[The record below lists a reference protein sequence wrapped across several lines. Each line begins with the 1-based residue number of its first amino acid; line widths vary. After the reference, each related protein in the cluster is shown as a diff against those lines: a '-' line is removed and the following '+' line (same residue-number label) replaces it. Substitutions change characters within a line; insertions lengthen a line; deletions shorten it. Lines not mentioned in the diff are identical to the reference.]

1 MNNGTQQQTLVEVYY
16 LHHGLLN
23 YVLTVPVSEM
33 HDECILE
40 KLALAILLAKMNP
53 HPCRL
58 GIGMV
63 P

>member
-1 MNNGTQQQTLVEVYY
+1 LVEVYY

-53 HPCRL
+53 YPRL
-58 GIGMV
+58 MRSGS
-63 P
+63 